1 MAVKSRKRPVFTAA
15 IAAVALTALAGC
27 ESTRDA
33 IGITKQSP
41 DEFAVVTRAPLT
53 LPPDYGLRPP
63 QPGAPRP
70 QEREVRDSARTVLT
84 AQTGSVQRSSLPPG
98 ASRGEAAL
106 LAKAGATE
114 VDPAIRAAVDR
125 ESSVLANQEEGFVDT
140 LLFWSK
146 RPEPGEIVDAGRE
159 AQRLQENAALG
170 NSPTTGRTLRIE
182 RKPKGWLQGII
193 N

>member
-1 MAVKSRKRPVFTAA
+1 MAVKTSKRPVVAA
-15 IAAVALTALAGC
+15 ALAAAALTALAGC
-27 ESTRDA
+27 ENARDA
-33 IGITKQSP
+33 IGISKQSP

-70 QEREVRDSARTVLT
+70 QEREVRESARNILT
-84 AQTGSVQRSSLPPG
+84 AETGSVQRSSLPPE

-114 VDPAIRAAVDR
+114 VDPAIRSAIDR
-125 ESSVLANQEEGFVDT
+125 ESSILATQDDSFVDK
-140 LLFWSK
+140 LLFWQE
-146 RPEPGEIVDAGRE
+146 RPTPGEIVDAERE

-170 NSPTTGRTLRIE
+170 NSPTTGRTPRIE
-182 RKPKGWLQGII
+182 RKSKGWLEGLV